1 MQNEQQRNQQQ
12 YQHACF
18 LDNYCI
24 LELFSNYL
32 DNTSNYNIFRLAFPN
47 VVDLKLSCYHKLP
60 SDQWNII
67 HSFDNLQSLNVLD
80 CILPI
85 MPNNNDGI
93 DINNTNNNENGV
105 GYYHNKDISTLSS
118 LKDVYVQC
126 SVSKAVGIGSS
137 LKTLIAT
144 NDLYTVT
151 QMNQLGIQCPSLK
164 ELTISFDSSS
174 SSHLNEQLMLPGQL
188 KKLTVY
194 TDYKDVDICINEMY
208 SAFISEYNEVSL
220 STFLNARTCQSLKHL
235 NVYYAK
241 LKRDDLTTTSAWY
254 GQRLQGFGMSL
265 KYQRLTS
272 PMDMLLYVCD
282 QLVMN
287 YMNKERLR
295 ELTFNDLDRQYIKGS
310 HQVDLSVIKN
320 GEKVY
325 EMLRTMK
332 RTMKMLNTESVERVV
347 DHIFLKSGYRSEFE
361 NEWQYEYSIRQL
373 LPSVEHNWT

>member
-1 MQNEQQRNQQQ
+1 
-12 YQHACF
+12 
-18 LDNYCI
+18 
-24 LELFSNYL
+24 
-32 DNTSNYNIFRLAFPN
+32 
-47 VVDLKLSCYHKLP
+47 
-60 SDQWNII
+60 
-67 HSFDNLQSLNVLD
+67 
-80 CILPI
+80 

-93 DINNTNNNENGV
+93 DINNINNNENGV

-220 STFLNARTCQSLKHL
+220 STFLNARTYQSLKHL

-241 LKRDDLTTTSAWY
+241 LKLDDLTTTLAWY

-272 PMDMLLYVCD
+272 PMGMLLYVCD